1 MERGEGAMGRGKE
14 RWGGSEGVRGEGEGE
29 RRGREERE
37 RWGKGETGKASS
49 HGKRLPGDLAHP
61 GPLAAPL
68 FISQWPWG
76 GGPTLT
82 PPGHTSLATTA
93 TDLLLV
99 GARLPSNV
107 QPGCLL
113 PKQS

>member
-1 MERGEGAMGRGKE
+1 MGRGKE

-37 RWGKGETGKASS
+37 RGEGEMGERRDREGILPWEEITR
-49 HGKRLPGDLAHP
+49 RLGSP
-61 GPLAAPL
+61 GPPSCPL
-68 FISQWPWG
+68 VHIPMALG